1 MTGSVAD
8 EFQRIGDAWQR
19 VAETF
24 RQAAEVEAPA
34 SVLPET
40 TVPLLELA
48 DREEAAWTRLRQ
60 LVAAEETRV

>member
-1 MTGSVAD
+1 MTGSSAD
-8 EFQRIGDAWQR
+8 EFQRIGGAWQW

-34 SVLPET
+34 SMLPGT
-40 TVPLLELA
+40 TTPLLELA
-48 DREEAAWTRLRQ
+48 DCEEAAWTRLRQ